1 MKTNLL
7 VVLSGAALLFASCE
21 KKLKDISPEQR
32 PLSAFSHL
40 PKFPEPL
47 IRVKNSMSLK
57 DYLAD
62 IQLSPTT
69 FIKDSFW
76 AAGTGKSVIYEST
89 EQAVLPDNEIL
100 AYPGSIIRGNS
111 ISTMDFI
118 PIAGYI
124 PRPIRV
130 GVTFPTTTPTGTIAS
145 PSLSETRVFLR
156 NSLLNAP
163 GSGKQ
168 ISSFSFELS
177 RFTYYEEIKQSFGSN
192 AKVKGIFSSSSS
204 SSSWGQNKISKSTGV
219 VLKFTQK
226 NFDISMDIPRDGQL
240 IDPASNPNNFGQY
253 SPVYVSS
260 VTYGRMGI
268 IVIESNYSFN
278 DVNSAFSKVTR
289 KLFKSSSET
298 LTTSEQQVID
308 NSEIQVFIV
317 GGHGE
322 TEAQAI
328 SGYDSFVN
336 YVAGGGEF
344 SAADPGVPIAFTL
357 RYLSDHSLFKTRF
370 QVDFAN

>member
-1 MKTNLL
+1 MVLIGAVLL
-7 VVLSGAALLFASCE
+7 LASCT
-21 KKLKDISPEQR
+21 KKLKDVTPAQQ

-40 PKFPEPL
+40 PKYPEQVIHL
-47 IRVKNSMSLK
+47 RSAMSLR

-76 AAGTGKSVIYEST
+76 AAGTGKSMIYEST

-111 ISTMDFI
+111 INSMDFI

-130 GVTFPTTTPTGTIAS
+130 GVNFPTATPTGTVNS

-156 NSLLNAP
+156 NALLN

-168 ISSFSFELS
+168 ISSFSYELS
-177 RFTYYEEIKQSFGSN
+177 KFTYYEELKQSFGSN

-226 NFDISMDIPRDGQL
+226 NFSIIMDIPRDGQL

-268 IVIESNYSFN
+268 IMIESNYSFN
-278 DVNSAFSKVTR
+278 DVNSAFTKITN

-298 LTTSEQQVID
+298 LTTAEKQVID

-328 SGYDSFVN
+328 AGYDAFVN